1 MKTQDRNTNLC
12 RVALALIFSFWFLIV
27 GAPPAFC
34 SAIPVDVLWA
44 GMFDNSGQP
53 LEGGK
58 VYTYAAGTTATKTT
72 YLDSSKLTAA
82 ANPVILDAYG
92 RAQIYADG
100 FYKFVIK
107 TSDDVTLITIDNLEY
122 TSSVSPTNLS
132 VTNLTSTG
140 ATIGSIT
147 AMLGTLANMTISSAT
162 ITLAR
167 LISPEIANASMTGS
181 LYGPT
186 ISNAT
191 FSGGNWSGVVDF
203 GSATISVATPT
214 VATQA
219 ANKGYVDNCATPTLN
234 VQPANKGYVD
244 AQIAD
249 SVFPSLYCVGV
260 STFSAST
267 YVAENITVVG
277 GMEALAEIPDSGY
290 TFTKGVSSYSES
302 VVGHVQFTATLA
314 ADTIY
319 GFFMKDDSGIIYD
332 MVRTRLPAGVS
343 GGCEV
348 PIFLAYNFVLASGS
362 KKMSVYASSDKANTF
377 SIHHKG
383 AGLSSSHQWQR
394 WHMEF

>member
-27 GAPPAFC
+27 GTPPAFC

-181 LYGPT
+181 LYNVTSTNGTFTSPIIT
-186 ISNAT
+186 GGTMSPAT
-191 FSGGNWSGVVDF
+191 FTMPTGAS
-203 GSATISVATPT
+203 IATPT
-214 VATQA
+214 LSTQPV
-219 ANKGYVDNCATPTLN
+219 NKGYVDSVLRAFTGVYYFKADAYNATGATTLFMQTLSPQDGESAVTGMNLTLGNPTT
-234 VQPANKGYVD
+234 ATKTYIISGSF
-244 AQIAD
+244 
-249 SVFPSLYCVGV
+249 SVGAV
-260 STFSAST
+260 STDT
-267 YVAENITVVG
+267 HNLIT
-277 GMEALAEIPDSGY
+277 MDFRDDSGY
-290 TFTKGVSSYSES
+290 SY
-302 VVGHVQFTATLA
+302 
-314 ADTIY
+314 DTIY
-319 GFFMKDDSGIIYD
+319 ADIPNDVVDSMGF
-332 MVRTRLPAGVS
+332 TRYNVQCHTVAYVQVSPGVS
-343 GGCEV
+343 KSFYLCQQPNAFTTTYKVWGKTG
-348 PIFLAYNFVLASGS
+348 
-362 KKMSVYASSDKANTF
+362 MSDAFRIV
-377 SIHHKG
+377 G
-383 AGLSSSHQWQR
+383 W
-394 WHMEF
+394 